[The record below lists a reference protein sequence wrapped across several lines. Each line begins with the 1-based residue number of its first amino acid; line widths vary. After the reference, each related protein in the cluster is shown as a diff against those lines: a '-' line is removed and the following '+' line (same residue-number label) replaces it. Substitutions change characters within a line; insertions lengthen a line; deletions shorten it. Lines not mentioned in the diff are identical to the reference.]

1 MLKHDLMSFFSVEKE
16 IDYEESLRQT
26 VAAALDLPPVR
37 FRSPH
42 LSFGALLLKQTR
54 YLALKIWT
62 LQGAVLAA
70 LCALLLLCFGTDGAV
85 VYSLRTLRI
94 FFSLCSTAI
103 LFSSAPLW
111 MRSRRCRMQE
121 LEASAYFARRGTLL
135 APLLFIGLGDAVML
149 AVFGVFAART
159 TAADGGLLL
168 YLVIPFLTAAAVLV
182 MLPSRLG
189 HSGFSAARTTA
200 CVMPYRT
207 ASSCT
212 APSYTVP
219 AGAVPACIGT
229 ACAASVCIV
238 YGLLTES
245 LRAAPSLCPCLWSCY
260 ALLCA
265 WLIGRGCRT
274 LYRQE
279 PLFS

>member
-16 IDYEESLRQT
+16 IDYGESLRQT

-37 FRSPH
+37 FRRPH

-94 FFSLCSTAI
+94 FFSLCGTAI

-111 MRSRRCRMQE
+111 MRSRRYRMQE

-159 TAADGGLLL
+159 TAADDGLLL
-168 YLVIPFLTAAAVLV
+168 YLVIPFLTAAAVFV
-182 MLPSRLG
+182 MLLGRLG
-189 HSGFSAARTTA
+189 HDGFSAARPPA
-200 CVMPYRT
+200 CAMPYRT
-207 ASSCT
+207 A
-212 APSYTVP
+212 PSYAVP